1 MSEDYKISS
10 VFFVRDIKTL
20 HIPCKAVNKIGLY
33 INNWI
38 RLGKKIV
45 YIHLFSKQAKFKSNK
60 QVKFKFR
67 VEY

>member
-45 YIHLFSKQAKFKSNK
+45 YIHLFSKQASSSQANK
-60 QVKFKFR
+60 LSSSL
-67 VEY
+67 ESSI